1 MLNKEKDYRIF
12 NREQFYIDKTEVL
25 EKGIIVFPSIY
36 VEGAAASGKT
46 IAVKMLLAKHPE
58 VPVSVLDMDE
68 ETDGL
73 AGKLDELYSE
83 MEQQE
88 SCWVIFE
95 NLNAGISDQIYEDI
109 RKFIRK
115 MPEKWRTIL
124 VSREKPAKPLL
135 DLLWKR
141 EMEIISQ
148 EHFRFSRNDIRVMLD
163 NAKSEL
169 KIEDVYERTE
179 GWAGCVDIMLRLSAR
194 MNITD
199 TAALCE
205 TYEIKTYIKEE
216 IFDTL
221 SEEEQKIVKYADICS
236 WINKELCHEVWQ
248 IEHAEILLQDLER
261 KGILRK
267 NTQKGYWYL
276 SKLFHRDFQSEEI
289 RQVESDWEIVGKW
302 YENHGFIKEALLCF
316 KKMKETTSYF
326 DCMRRNYDKVPFLN
340 ITYDEVIDWKESSP
354 EICYLKGM
362 YFYEHQAMEALET
375 QIRILEEWK
384 ASDADENHKR
394 WEIILNLLYVNTKY
408 SLNEWIEMLELVGTG
423 RKFHLYSI
431 LGNGIT
437 YLCGL
442 RDLSGMF
449 ACSKKE
455 ENRRSRIWNEY
466 LGEWEW
472 KAYCLARMDYYM
484 ETRREDAIKEDDWKV
499 LEWVSEQGSDEK
511 NAYTSGQEMWQIRLV
526 ALYLYCKWL
535 TVQENENIEMQIAQ
549 LEKQL
554 LNEENEICLKN
565 TEAIMSLYSPWRNEP
580 ERLANWLKH
589 SEKEQQI
596 VVKENTYI
604 ELCCRAKGYI
614 LLNYYEKAERIL
626 QKMISYLQY
635 YRKNR
640 FLAEVLFQIA
650 VINWNKE
657 SRGLALRNTIE
668 SFLISGESRYVGF
681 YTRYGKKGYEVL
693 EAYVEWMK
701 QNIPGSWRRKK
712 KYNYGNV
719 LRMPEEDY
727 MEVILRTAKRKIKA
741 YSEKNR
747 SDIEER
753 LTMMETIIL
762 QDLSRGLT
770 NTEICQE
777 QNLKMPTVKSH
788 IYNVY
793 KKLGVNNRVQAI
805 LKGKELGIVK

>member
-1 MLNKEKDYRIF
+1 MCKMLNKEKDYRIF

-289 RQVESDWEIVGKW
+289 RQVESD
-302 YENHGFIKEALLCF
+302 
-316 KKMKETTSYF
+316 
-326 DCMRRNYDKVPFLN
+326 
-340 ITYDEVIDWKESSP
+340 
-354 EICYLKGM
+354 
-362 YFYEHQAMEALET
+362 
-375 QIRILEEWK
+375 
-384 ASDADENHKR
+384 